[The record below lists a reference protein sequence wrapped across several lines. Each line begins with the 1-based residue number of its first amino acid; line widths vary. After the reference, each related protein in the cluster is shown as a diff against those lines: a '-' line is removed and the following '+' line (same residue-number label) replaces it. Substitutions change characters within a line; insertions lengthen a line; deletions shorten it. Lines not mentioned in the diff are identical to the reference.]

1 MNNTFLYISTV
12 EHERDFK
19 AVGLCDYGGLTSQN
33 LLVGWRPRKELQFN
47 SIQTN
52 KKINQNKT
60 QEWGYCGKRT
70 LMNVISL

>member
-47 SIQTN
+47 SIQT
-52 KKINQNKT
+52 KKLIKIKLRSGDT
-60 QEWGYCGKRT
+60 VVKE
-70 LMNVISL
+70 L